1 MLHTLY
7 LYIVECATH
16 QMLKKIFAELMNIL
30 VNGEIVEARKEL
42 RKVFLD

>member
-1 MLHTLY
+1 MCNTSD
-7 LYIVECATH
+7 A
-16 QMLKKIFAELMNIL
+16 QKIFAELIL